1 MSLTLLLDEDS
12 QAKYLVNRLKSAQHD
27 VITIN
32 EIGMVGASDDAVL
45 LYAQQHNRVLLT
57 RNCSDFYDL
66 HQITSNHPGIL
77 AIYQDADPDKNMSYP
92 AIVTAIANVEASGLK
107 LINQFIVLNQW
118 NY

>member
-45 LYAQQHNRVLLT
+45 LYAQQHNR
-57 RNCSDFYDL
+57 
-66 HQITSNHPGIL
+66 
-77 AIYQDADPDKNMSYP
+77 
-92 AIVTAIANVEASGLK
+92 LK
-107 LINQFIVLNQW
+107 G
-118 NY
+118 

>member
-1 MSLTLLLDEDS
+1 
-12 QAKYLVNRLKSAQHD
+12 
-27 VITIN
+27 
-32 EIGMVGASDDAVL
+32 MVGASDDAVL

-77 AIYQDADPDKNMSYP
+77 AIYQDADLDKNMSYP

-107 LINQFIVLNQW
+107 LISQIIVLNQW
-118 NY
+118 SYCARSRALLQMRLQRLTDQGGVIR